1 MGGNVAEGW
10 DLIGAGTSSQEDA
23 SGRIMELLQ
32 GEETETLHE
41 GPLHLRDQR
50 LLEGFR
56 QKLSHCHFLSYDGA
70 HLSDVDRW
78 VQAVADVHDNGG
90 AQVLQQHITQ
100 SYSQL
105 IIS

>member
-1 MGGNVAEGW
+1 
-10 DLIGAGTSSQEDA
+10 
-23 SGRIMELLQ
+23 MELLQ

-41 GPLHLRDQR
+41 GPLHLRREVTTEGGAAATPKR

-56 QKLSHCHFLSYDGA
+56 QKLSHCYFLTHDVA

-90 AQVLQQHITQ
+90 AQVLQQHIKQ
-100 SYSQL
+100 SYTTHNLMNNL
-105 IIS
+105 II